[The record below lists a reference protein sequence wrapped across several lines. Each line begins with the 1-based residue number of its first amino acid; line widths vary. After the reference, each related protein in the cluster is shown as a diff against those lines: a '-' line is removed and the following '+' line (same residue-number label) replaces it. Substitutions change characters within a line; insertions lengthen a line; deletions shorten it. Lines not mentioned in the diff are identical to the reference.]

1 TSLTASS
8 HGRLTGSVLAWPS
21 RAAPPVDGGRGGRMP
36 VYEYK
41 ARDRTGKLIAATME
55 AASERDVAASLR
67 QKGYFISEI
76 KAPKSGLNAEIKLPK
91 WLDIG
96 SVPNTRDITIFSRQF
111 ATVINAGLPVVQSL
125 SILQRQAEKQG
136 LKDALKRVREDVET
150 GQNLSDALAKHPRLF
165 NKLYIY
171 LVRAGEVSGNLDCIL
186 ERFDTYM
193 EKQAALRGKFRTAL
207 TSPTVVLVIALAV
220 TWFLLTGIVPQF
232 AQILDQL
239 GGELPVITR
248 ALIAISDFLRFQ
260 WWLLAIIIVAGIVG
274 LIMFRRTPN
283 GRRAIDRLLLR
294 TPVVGTLVQKSAIA
308 SFSNT
313 FGLLL
318 RSGVN
323 IIESIDI
330 TKGTAGNAI
339 VEDILTETK
348 EAVQRGEQISTTL
361 TKYPRVFPP
370 MVSSMVAIGEETGA
384 VDSMLQKVADFY
396 EREVDE
402 AVESLTAALEPALIV
417 FLGVI
422 VGFIVAG
429 MFLPMFSI
437 IGQLSS

>member
-1 TSLTASS
+1 MA
-8 HGRLTGSVLAWPS
+8 VF
-21 RAAPPVDGGRGGRMP
+21 D
-36 VYEYK
+36 YK
-41 ARDRTGKLIAATME
+41 VRDRSGKVITGTTE
-55 AASERDVAASLR
+55 AASQREVANALR
-67 QKGYFISEI
+67 QKGYFVTEI
-76 KAPKSGLNAEIKLPK
+76 KAPKTGLQADIKLPK
-91 WLDIG
+91 WLDFG
-96 SVPNTRDITIFSRQF
+96 SIPNVRDITIFSRQF

-125 SILQRQAEKQG
+125 AILQRQSDKQG
-136 LKDALKRVREDVET
+136 LKDALKNVREDVET
-150 GQNLSDALAKHPRLF
+150 GLQLSDALAKHPRMF

-171 LVRAGEVSGNLDCIL
+171 LVRAGEVSGNLDGIL
-186 ERFDTYM
+186 DRIAAYM
-193 EKQAALRGKFRTAL
+193 EKQAALRGKIKTAL
-207 TSPTVVLVIALAV
+207 TYPTVVLVIALAV

-232 AQILDQL
+232 ASILDQL
-239 GGELPVITR
+239 GGDMPVITR

-260 WWLLAIIIVAGIVG
+260 WYIMLGIIVILVVGIALFYRTPQG
-274 LIMFRRTPN
+274 RRT
-283 GRRAIDRLLLR
+283 IDNLMLR
-294 TPVVGTLVQKSAIA
+294 TPVLGTLVQKSAIA

-323 IIESIDI
+323 IMESIEI

-339 VEDILTETK
+339 VEDILDETK
-348 EAVQRGEQISTTL
+348 ENVQRGEQISTTL
-361 TKYPRVFPP
+361 IKYPHVFPP
-370 MVSSMVAIGEETGA
+370 MVSSMIAIGEETGA

-402 AVESLTAALEPALIV
+402 AVDSLTAALEPMLIV

-437 IGQLSS
+437 IGQLSG

>member
-1 TSLTASS
+1 
-8 HGRLTGSVLAWPS
+8 
-21 RAAPPVDGGRGGRMP
+21 MP
-36 VYEYK
+36 VFEYK
-41 ARDRTGKLIAATME
+41 VRDRSGKVIAGTTE
-55 AASERDVAASLR
+55 ALSERDVASALR
-67 QKGYFISEI
+67 QKGYFVTEI
-76 KAPKSGLNAEIKLPK
+76 KAPKTGLSADIKLPK
-91 WLDIG
+91 WLDFG
-96 SVPNTRDITIFSRQF
+96 SIPNVRDITIFSRQF

-125 SILQRQAEKQG
+125 AILQRQAPKQG
-136 LKDALKRVREDVET
+136 LKDALKAVREDVET
-150 GQNLSDALAKHPRLF
+150 GQQLSDALAKHPRLF

-171 LVRAGEVSGNLDCIL
+171 LVRAGEVSGNLDGIL
-186 ERFDTYM
+186 DRIAAYM
-193 EKQAALRGKFRTAL
+193 EKQAALRGKIKTAL
-207 TSPTVVLVIALAV
+207 TYPTVVLIIALAV

-239 GGELPVITR
+239 GGDLPVITK
-248 ALIAISDFLRFQ
+248 ALIAVSDFLRYQ
-260 WWLLAIIIVAGIVG
+260 WYIMIGLIVAIVVG
-274 LIMFRRTPN
+274 FSLFYRTKN
-283 GRRAIDRLLLR
+283 GRRVMDGFTLR
-294 TPVVGTLVQKSAIA
+294 MPVVGTLVQKSAIA

-323 IIESIDI
+323 IIESIEI

-339 VEDILTETK
+339 IEDILDETK
-348 EAVQRGEQISTTL
+348 ENVQRGEQISTTL
-361 TKYPRVFPP
+361 VKYPAVFPP
-370 MVSSMVAIGEETGA
+370 MVSSMISIGEETGA
-384 VDSMLQKVADFY
+384 VDHMLEKVASFY

-402 AVESLTAALEPALIV
+402 AVDSLTAALEPMLIV

>member
-1 TSLTASS
+1 
-8 HGRLTGSVLAWPS
+8 
-21 RAAPPVDGGRGGRMP
+21 MP

-171 LVRAGEVSGNLDCIL
+171 LVRAGEVSGNLDGIL
-186 ERFDTYM
+186 ERIATYM
-193 EKQAALRGKFRTAL
+193 EKQAALRGKIRTAL
-207 TSPTVVLVIALAV
+207 TYPTVVLVIALAV

-239 GGELPVITR
+239 GGDLPVITR
-248 ALIAISDFLRFQ
+248 MLIAISDFLRYQ
-260 WWLLAIIIVAGIVG
+260 WYILLGILVLLVVG
-274 LIMFRRTPN
+274 TALFYRTPQ

-294 TPVVGTLVQKSAIA
+294 LPVVGTLVQKSAIA

-323 IIESIDI
+323 IMESIDI

-339 VEDILTETK
+339 VEDILDETK
-348 EAVQRGEQISTTL
+348 ANVQRGEQISTTL
-361 TKYPRVFPP
+361 IKYPQVFPP
-370 MVSSMVAIGEETGA
+370 MVSSMIAIGEETGA

-402 AVESLTAALEPALIV
+402 AVDSLTAALEPMLIV

-437 IGQLSS
+437 IGQLSG

>member
-1 TSLTASS
+1 
-8 HGRLTGSVLAWPS
+8 
-21 RAAPPVDGGRGGRMP
+21 MP

-171 LVRAGEVSGNLDCIL
+171 LVRAGEVSGNLDGIL
-186 ERFDTYM
+186 ERIATYM
-193 EKQAALRGKFRTAL
+193 EKQAALRGKIRTAL
-207 TSPTVVLVIALAV
+207 TYPTVVLVIALAV

-361 TKYPRVFPP
+361 SKYPRVFPP

-437 IGQLSS
+437 IGQLSQ